1 MLLRLLS
8 GGFMR
13 RDRAI
18 EPDDMTSGG
27 NRLVRGCLYGFGL
40 TLGACFALWAFVE
53 ILRWYVSV

>member
-1 MLLRLLS
+1 
-8 GGFMR
+8 MR